1 MDLESNAPLTDERRE
16 NWMRCEEEDE
26 LNNFSLPFLLS
37 GPTII
42 YVTRL
47 CGRTRAKPNPPGAS
61 RNELLR
67 AVSTGL
73 VGWNQPMYRAI
84 YGVNHEKRD

>member
-26 LNNFSLPFLLS
+26 LNNFSLPFLLN
-37 GPTII
+37 GPTTI
-42 YVTRL
+42 YVTGL
-47 CGRTRAKPNPPGAS
+47 CGRTRAKPNPPEAS

-67 AVSTGL
+67 AGGRFDGFGGL
-73 VGWNQPMYRAI
+73 KSAHVQG
-84 YGVNHEKRD
+84 G